1 MGKKSGKESPILYEV
16 PDFLSPDVVYQKGK
30 YGDKAVGVV
39 YVWVNHFGFAQGVN
53 IWQLM

>member
-1 MGKKSGKESPILYEV
+1 MNIGKKSGKESPILYEV

-53 IWQLM
+53 I